1 MSVYDELLT
10 ELEDLAKAM
19 PEADEKLESKS
30 EEDEENE
37 HAEPDADDMGGPSDH
52 DEDNEDEEMMEKSS
66 CDKSMAKSMSVT
78 LEDGTSAEVIDGME
92 LIKSMQAQ
100 LDATVE
106 GSGKVLKSV
115 FAQLKEQAELV
126 KSLKSEIGTL
136 KSEGRGRKTAVVSM
150 SGAPAEPMAKSM
162 STPSDVLAKCIEA
175 QSAGR
180 LTALDVSVAE
190 GYVNRGMPIP
200 DRIASALS

>member
-52 DEDNEDEEMMEKSS
+52 DEDNEDEG
-66 CDKSMAKSMSVT
+66 MAKSMSVT

>member
-30 EEDEENE
+30 DEDEEND

-52 DEDNEDEEMMEKSS
+52 DEDNEDEG
-66 CDKSMAKSMSVT
+66 MAKSMSVT

-126 KSLKSEIGTL
+126 KSLKSEIGAL

-150 SGAPAEPMAKSM
+150 AGAPEESMAKSM